1 MDWNSSLLEEKY
13 ALSILWIIRNNPNM
27 TKTDI
32 VRVDKGGEK
41 TKYAMINKLID
52 AGLVSTYS
60 DESMRWNTEYLILT
74 EKGKTVAE
82 HIEIINEAMKN

>member
-74 EKGKTVAE
+74 DKGKIVAE
-82 HIEIINEAMKN
+82 HIEIINEAMRN

>member
-32 VRVDKGGEK
+32 VRIDKGGEK

-60 DESMRWNTEYLILT
+60 DESMRWNTEYLVLT
-74 EKGKTVAE
+74 DKGKTVAE

>member
-32 VRVDKGGEK
+32 VRIDKGGEK

-74 EKGKTVAE
+74 EKGKTIAE

>member
-32 VRVDKGGEK
+32 VRIDKGGEK